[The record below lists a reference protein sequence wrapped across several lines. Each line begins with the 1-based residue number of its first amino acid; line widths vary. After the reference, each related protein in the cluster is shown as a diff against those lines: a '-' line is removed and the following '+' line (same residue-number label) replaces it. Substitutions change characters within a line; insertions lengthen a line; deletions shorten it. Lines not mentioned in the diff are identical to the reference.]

1 MRSLTLREEIKVL
14 QDKTF
19 VFQNGDFFLFSGYKH
34 ISRVKTQR
42 KKLRLPNYHKHVGI
56 PFSQNFFKSQL
67 EFFTGMA
74 SKGGFPTQKARVA
87 PPTLI

>member
-19 VFQNGDFFLFSGYKH
+19 VFQNGDFFFFFSGYKH

-56 PFSQNFFKSQL
+56 PFDLSSQNFFKSQL
-67 EFFTGMA
+67 DFFTGMA
-74 SKGGFPTQKARVA
+74 SKGGKPE
-87 PPTLI
+87 